1 MAEEEEEGLEGL
13 DEALA
18 DAVGDDD
25 AGLGDLVGDD
35 DAAALEEA
43 MGADTGD
50 AGDSEEMDP
59 LAEEML
65 RMMEEEGDVLGGAED
80 IDQMMEA
87 EMLKAMEEEGG
98 AVPGAPAGLALA
110 AGGAAGLPP
119 NIERLMDVRLT
130 VTIELGRTRKII
142 QDVMELGDQSLIE
155 LERTV
160 GEPVDVL
167 VNGELFARGEVVTV
181 SENFGVRVT
190 ELVNPLPRA

>member
-1 MAEEEEEGLEGL
+1 MAEEEELDGL

-18 DAVGDDD
+18 DAVGDDGD
-25 AGLGDLVGDD
+25 AVGED
-35 DAAALEEA
+35 DAMALEEA
-43 MGADTGD
+43 MSADDGGEGDD
-50 AGDSEEMDP
+50 AGDMDP

-65 RMMEEEGDVLGGAED
+65 RMMEEEGDDAGGAED
-80 IDQMMEA
+80 VDQMMEA

-98 AVPGAPAGLALA
+98 ATPGAPAGLAIG
-110 AGGAAGLPP
+110 GGAAGLPP

-130 VTIELGRTRKII
+130 VTIELGRTKKII
-142 QDVMELGDQSLIE
+142 QEVMELGDQSLIE
-155 LERTV
+155 LEKTV

-190 ELVNPLPRA
+190 ELVNPLSGV

>member
-1 MAEEEEEGLEGL
+1 MAEDDELDGLE
-13 DEALA
+13 EAMA
-18 DAVGDDD
+18 DAVGGDDAMDLEAAMAADDD
-25 AGLGDLVGDD
+25 GGGDGD
-35 DAAALEEA
+35 
-43 MGADTGD
+43 
-50 AGDSEEMDP
+50 MDP

-65 RMMEEEGDVLGGAED
+65 RMEEEGDDVGGAED
-80 IDQMMEA
+80 VDQMMEA

-98 AVPGAPAGLALA
+98 AVPGAHAGLALA

-155 LERTV
+155 LEKTV

>member
-1 MAEEEEEGLEGL
+1 MAEEEELDGL

-25 AGLGDLVGDD
+25 AM
-35 DAAALEEA
+35 ALEEA
-43 MGADTGD
+43 MSSEGD
-50 AGDSEEMDP
+50 EAGGGDDMDP

-65 RMMEEEGDVLGGAED
+65 RMMEEEGDEPGGAED
-80 IDQMMEA
+80 VDQMMEA

-98 AVPGAPAGLALA
+98 ALPGASAGLALG
-110 AGGAAGLPP
+110 GGAAGLPP

-130 VTIELGRTRKII
+130 VTIELGRTKKII
-142 QDVMELGDQSLIE
+142 QEVMELGDQSLIE
-155 LERTV
+155 LEKTV

-190 ELVNPLPRA
+190 ELVNPLPRI

>member
-43 MGADTGD
+43 MGADMDD
-50 AGDSEEMDP
+50 AGGGEEMDP

-65 RMMEEEGDVLGGAED
+65 RMMEEEGDEIGGAED
-80 IDQMMEA
+80 VDQMMEA

-110 AGGAAGLPP
+110 GAAGLPP

-142 QDVMELGDQSLIE
+142 QEVMELGDQSLIE
-155 LERTV
+155 LEKTV